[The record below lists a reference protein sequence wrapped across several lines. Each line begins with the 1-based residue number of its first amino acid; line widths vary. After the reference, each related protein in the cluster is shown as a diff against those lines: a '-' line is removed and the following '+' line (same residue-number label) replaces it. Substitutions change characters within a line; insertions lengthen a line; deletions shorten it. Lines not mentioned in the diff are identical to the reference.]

1 MSRRTGADTVATDG
15 RRRTRRPTLAAMST
29 TALEALDALRAAASD
44 GRLAALCHGHGLDLV
59 TAFGSAV
66 RASRAGVDGDGRPPR
81 DLDVAVRFAVPGGDL
96 VGVVTDLCAL
106 LAWDAVDVMDLSR
119 AGVVARSRALG
130 PGAEPLFEAAP
141 GRYARAQMAALTTEM
156 ETERMRRRDLE
167 LLADR

>member
-1 MSRRTGADTVATDG
+1 
-15 RRRTRRPTLAAMST
+15 MST

-44 GRLAALCHGHGLDLV
+44 GRLADLCRRHDVDLV
-59 TAFGSAV
+59 SAFGSAV
-66 RASRAGVDGDGRPPR
+66 RASRADVDGPAPR
-81 DLDVAVRFAVPGGDL
+81 DLDVAIRFGSPGGDL
-96 VGVVTDLCAL
+96 VGVVTALVEL
-106 LAWDAVDVMDLSR
+106 LAVDAMDLAR

-141 GRYARAQMAALTTEM
+141 GRYALAQMAALTTEM